1 MREATSGLL
10 EHRAD
15 ALGGGRGLEGG
26 EPLLEQR
33 GWVHMTASAMA
44 EGLVRERSLQSRTRV
59 SSDGAAGNPPCSMP
73 TAALS
78 ERWPSTHLSL

>member
-1 MREATSGLL
+1 MALVREATSGLL

-33 GWVHMTASAMA
+33 GWGAHDRIGDGRGLG
-44 EGLVRERSLQSRTRV
+44 EGKVTPVAHQGE
-59 SSDGAAGNPPCSMP
+59 
-73 TAALS
+73 
-78 ERWPSTHLSL
+78 

>member
-1 MREATSGLL
+1 MRSAVAAALKAASHSSSGV
-10 EHRAD
+10 
-15 ALGGGRGLEGG
+15 GG
-26 EPLLEQR
+26 
-33 GWVHMTASAMA
+33 VHMTASAMA

-59 SSDGAAGNPPCSMP
+59 ISAGAAGNPPCSTP